1 MSLES
6 KEKAFYQL
14 LGKIA
19 HYTEALHLL
28 YWDSRTQAPK
38 KSADFRAETIG
49 QLSSDIFNMKTSD
62 EMKDLLD
69 ALNKEKKSCQ
79 KTHRRHSNYRKKNM
93 MKTVKFQKK
102 NLKNTPFYNQKQ
114 NMFG

>member
-38 KSADFRAETIG
+38 K
-49 QLSSDIFNMKTSD
+49 
-62 EMKDLLD
+62 
-69 ALNKEKKSCQ
+69 ALISEQ
-79 KTHRRHSNYRKKNM
+79 KPSVNYPAIS
-93 MKTVKFQKK
+93 
-102 NLKNTPFYNQKQ
+102 LI
-114 NMFG
+114 

>member
-1 MSLES
+1 MSLEA

-38 KSADFRAETIG
+38 KAPISELKRSVNY
-49 QLSSDIFNMKTSD
+49 QVIF
-62 EMKDLLD
+62 LI
-69 ALNKEKKSCQ
+69 
-79 KTHRRHSNYRKKNM
+79 
-93 MKTVKFQKK
+93 
-102 NLKNTPFYNQKQ
+102 
-114 NMFG
+114 